1 MGFLIYK
8 FILLVK
14 FIKKNILI
22 YNTIYESEQTFYRG
36 NNRSDCMLFDL
47 YLFCINFNTV
57 CTSFFSIYLKS
68 NFFENKHRN
77 ISESQDT

>member
-1 MGFLIYK
+1 MGFLIY
-8 FILLVK
+8 K